1 MSLKNM
7 CSFRDQLKM
16 DGFSSS
22 LEDSPCIS
30 VCSLTYGTGKE
41 CICGRNQNQIAQWNS
56 YDAVTKKKI
65 VMQSIKNK
73 KSMPRQKLTF
83 KAQDYGIT
91 FEKAKKVFVTDK
103 L

>member
-1 MSLKNM
+1 MKATEAEIYRYRYEKALFELELKLGIQYN
-7 CSFRDQLKM
+7 
-16 DGFSSS
+16 
-22 LEDSPCIS
+22 
-30 VCSLTYGTGKE
+30 
-41 CICGRNQNQIAQWNS
+41 NQNQIAQWNS
-56 YDAVTKKKI
+56 YDTLTKKKI

-83 KAQDYGIT
+83 KAQDHGIT